1 MKEEV
6 KPERKPDTDKTLKV
20 ITATIEGMK
29 HWVRYKNTA
38 PMIFQL
44 VGTHTTVL
52 DSISS
57 IISRKFIPS
66 SPIVLLTIHY

>member
-6 KPERKPDTDKTLKV
+6 KPEQKPDADKTLKV

-44 VGTHTTVL
+44 VGRQLTSCAAINKLIVTA
-52 DSISS
+52 DSFLFYI
-57 IISRKFIPS
+57 
-66 SPIVLLTIHY
+66 Y